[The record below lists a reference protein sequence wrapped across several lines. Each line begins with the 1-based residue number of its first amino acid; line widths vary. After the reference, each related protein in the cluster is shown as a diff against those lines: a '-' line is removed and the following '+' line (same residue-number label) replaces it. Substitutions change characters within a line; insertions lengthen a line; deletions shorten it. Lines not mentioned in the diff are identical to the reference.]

1 MDKITDYVNVP
12 FLSQDK
18 YIVLHL
24 INGRMVSHDTSDL
37 NKQLIL
43 NGTTLELYKDGILTE
58 TIVLNKDKSLDK
70 FTRECQGSVIPKDWL
85 VNYKRDDVSI
95 LDFVMN
101 FNIFLK
107 DVDLYSK
114 LVYLVPLSN
123 LENCFST
130 YDITKIVVKQVP
142 LRYKEGTIPCD
153 TLKEI

>member
-1 MDKITDYVNVP
+1 M
-12 FLSQDK
+12 
-18 YIVLHL
+18 
-24 INGRMVSHDTSDL
+24 
-37 NKQLIL
+37 
-43 NGTTLELYKDGILTE
+43 YKDGILTE
-58 TIVLNKDKSLDK
+58 TIVLNKDKILDK